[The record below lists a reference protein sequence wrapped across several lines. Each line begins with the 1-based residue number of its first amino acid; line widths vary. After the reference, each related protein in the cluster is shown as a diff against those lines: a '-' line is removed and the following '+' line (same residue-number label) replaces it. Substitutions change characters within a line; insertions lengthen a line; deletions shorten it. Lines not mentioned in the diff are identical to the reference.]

1 MKKRRFAFGG
11 FSDIDE
17 GRDTPDQALAR
28 KASDSK
34 YASDAADK
42 AAGLKASKGEDV
54 GFFKR
59 LGMGNIDDASSEAN
73 QQFGAGKTRLA
84 NIVPPRPRES
94 MGKTEGMPTPVAAP
108 VAAPVRPQVRPSPGS
123 LPSFDDFKR
132 DNTPIDMAESPMLR
146 AGTPTG
152 PGTYKRDT
160 EGEAASTLA
169 RESVRKT
176 PTNAPVKPTIS
187 ASNKPMPPAPVA
199 PAAVS
204 KIASVDP
211 RDAEAGNTRGTNP
224 DTMMMGK
231 GRRAVTGE
239 IANLDSTAVRD
250 RKSAQMMMDQ
260 DEKLR
265 VKKAAGRLGQ
275 TLAPSYPSYPKDTGE
290 ETILNKRGG
299 KIKAY
304 AKGGSVS
311 ASSRGDGCA
320 QRGKTRGM
328 MR

>member
-1 MKKRRFAFGG
+1 MVFDEVPSDEDKTAEMPPLYKREAVGSMK
-11 FSDIDE
+11 
-17 GRDTPDQALAR
+17 
-28 KASDSK
+28 
-34 YASDAADK
+34 
-42 AAGLKASKGEDV
+42 
-54 GFFKR
+54 
-59 LGMGNIDDASSEAN
+59 
-73 QQFGAGKTRLA
+73 
-84 NIVPPRPRES
+84 
-94 MGKTEGMPTPVAAP
+94 GMPGRIVSKKELADSGMNLRDFLNKERGLSR
-108 VAAPVRPQVRPSPGS
+108 RP
-123 LPSFDDFKR
+123 
-132 DNTPIDMAESPMLR
+132 E
-146 AGTPTG
+146 
-152 PGTYKRDT
+152 
-160 EGEAASTLA
+160 
-169 RESVRKT
+169 
-176 PTNAPVKPTIS
+176 VK
-187 ASNKPMPPAPVA
+187 PPAPVA

-239 IANLDSTAVRD
+239 LVGLDSRAVRD
-250 RKSAQMMMDQ
+250 RKSAQIMMDQ

-265 VKKAAGRLGQ
+265 VKKAADRFGQ
-275 TLAPSYPSYPKDTGE
+275 KLAPSYPKDTDE

-311 ASSRGDGCA
+311 NRADGIA